1 MITIRK
7 AEERGHANYGWL
19 DTHHT
24 FSFAQYYDPQQINF
38 RSLRVINEDKV
49 IGGKGFH
56 THGHHDMEILTYVLE
71 GELEHQDSLGTGSLI
86 RQGEIQRMSAGT
98 GIKHSEFNHS
108 ATNPLHLLQIWIIP
122 DPKNLEPSYEQKAIE
137 FSSHTLQLIAS
148 PTGAGNAVKVHQ
160 DVNLYAGILPL
171 GQSLTHSLAPS
182 RYGWLQ
188 VARGQITVNG
198 VHLRAGD
205 GAAISEETSLAIQS
219 LEDSEILL
227 FDLG

>member
-1 MITIRK
+1 MITIRQ

-19 DTHHT
+19 DTYHT

-56 THGHHDMEILTYVLE
+56 THGHQDMEILTYVLA
-71 GELEHQDSLGTGSLI
+71 GELEHQDSLGTGSVI
-86 RQGEIQRMSAGT
+86 RHGEIQRMSAGT

-108 ATNPLHLLQIWIIP
+108 ATNLLHLLQIWIIP
-122 DPKNLEPSYEQKAIE
+122 DQKNLEPSYEQKAIE
-137 FSSHTLQLIAS
+137 FSPHTLQLIAS

-160 DVNLYAGILPL
+160 DVNLYAGILPP
-171 GQSLTHSLAPS
+171 GQSLTHSLAPR

-188 VARGQITVNG
+188 VARGQITLNC
-198 VHLRAGD
+198 VHLQAGD

>member
-1 MITIRK
+1 MITIGK
-7 AEERGHANYGWL
+7 AEERGDANYGWL
-19 DTHHT
+19 DTYHT

-56 THGHHDMEILTYVLE
+56 THGHQDMEILTYVLE

-122 DPKNLEPSYEQKAIE
+122 DQKNLEPSYEQKAIE
-137 FSSHTLQLIAS
+137 FSPHTLQLIAS

-171 GQSLTHSLAPS
+171 GQSLTHFLVTG

-188 VARGQITVNG
+188 VARGQITLNG
-198 VHLRAGD
+198 VYLQVGD
-205 GAAISEETSLAIQS
+205 GAAIRDETSLAIQS

>member
-19 DTHHT
+19 DTYHT

-56 THGHHDMEILTYVLE
+56 THGHHDMEILTYVLA
-71 GELEHQDSLGTGSLI
+71 GELEHQDSLATGSVI
-86 RQGEIQRMSAGT
+86 RHGEIQRMSAGT

-108 ATNPLHLLQIWIIP
+108 ATNLLHLLQIWIIP
-122 DPKNLEPSYEQKAIE
+122 DQKNLEPSYEQKAIA
-137 FSSHTLQLIAS
+137 FSPHTLQLIAS
-148 PTGAGNAVKVHQ
+148 PTGTGNAVKVHQ
-160 DVNLYAGILPL
+160 DVNLYAGILPP
-171 GQSLTHSLAPS
+171 GQSLTHPLAPS

-188 VARGQITVNG
+188 VARGQITLNS

>member
-19 DTHHT
+19 DTYHT

-56 THGHHDMEILTYVLE
+56 THGHQDMEILTYVLA
-71 GELEHQDSLGTGSLI
+71 GELEHQDSLGTGSVI
-86 RQGEIQRMSAGT
+86 RNGEIQRMSAGT

-108 ATNPLHLLQIWIIP
+108 ATNLLHLLQIWIIP
-122 DPKNLEPSYEQKAIE
+122 DQKNLEPSYEQKAIK
-137 FSSHTLQLIAS
+137 FSPHTLQLIAS

-188 VARGQITVNG
+188 VARGQINLNG
-198 VHLRAGD
+198 VYLQVGD

>member
-19 DTHHT
+19 DTYHT

-56 THGHHDMEILTYVLE
+56 THGHQDMEILTYVLA

-86 RQGEIQRMSAGT
+86 RHGEIQRMSAGT

-122 DPKNLEPSYEQKAIE
+122 DQKNLEPSYEQKAIE
-137 FSSHTLQLIAS
+137 FSPHTLQLIAS

-171 GQSLTHSLAPS
+171 GQSLTHFLVTG

-188 VARGQITVNG
+188 VARGQITLNG

>member
-56 THGHHDMEILTYVLE
+56 THGHQDMEILTYVLE

>member
-19 DTHHT
+19 DTYHT

-49 IGGKGFH
+49 LGGKGFH
-56 THGHHDMEILTYVLE
+56 THGHHDMEILTYVLA
-71 GELEHQDSLGTGSLI
+71 GELEHQDSLGSGSVI
-86 RQGEIQRMSAGT
+86 RHGEIQRMSAGT

-108 ATNPLHLLQIWIIP
+108 ATNTLHLLQIWIIP
-122 DPKNLEPSYEQKAIE
+122 DQKNLEPSYEQKAIA
-137 FSSHTLQLIAS
+137 FSPDTLQLIAS
-148 PTGAGNAVKVHQ
+148 PTGNGNAVKVHQ

-188 VARGQITVNG
+188 VARGQITLNG

>member
-19 DTHHT
+19 DTYHT

-56 THGHHDMEILTYVLE
+56 THGHHDMEILTYVLA
-71 GELEHQDSLGTGSLI
+71 GELEHQDSLGTGSVI
-86 RQGEIQRMSAGT
+86 RHGEIQRMSAGT

-108 ATNPLHLLQIWIIP
+108 ATNTLHLLQIWIIP
-122 DPKNLEPSYEQKAIE
+122 DQKNLEPSYEQKAIA
-137 FSSHTLQLIAS
+137 FSPHTLQLIAS

-160 DVNLYAGILPL
+160 DVNLYAGILPPS
-171 GQSLTHSLAPS
+171 QSLSHSLAPS

-188 VARGQITVNG
+188 VARGQITLNG

-205 GAAISEETSLAIQS
+205 GAAISEETYLVIQS

>member
-19 DTHHT
+19 DTYHT
-24 FSFAQYYDPQQINF
+24 FSFAQYYDPQQIDF

-49 IGGKGFH
+49 LGGKGFH
-56 THGHHDMEILTYVLE
+56 THGHQDMEILTYVLA
-71 GELEHQDSLGTGSLI
+71 GELEHQDSLGTGSVI
-86 RQGEIQRMSAGT
+86 RHGEIQRMSAGT

-108 ATNPLHLLQIWIIP
+108 ATNLLHLLQIWIIP
-122 DPKNLEPSYEQKAIE
+122 DQKNLEPSYEQKAIA
-137 FSSHTLQLIAS
+137 FSPHTLQLIAS

-160 DVNLYAGILPL
+160 DVNLYAGILPPD
-171 GQSLTHSLAPS
+171 QSLTHSLAPS

-188 VARGQITVNG
+188 VARGQITLNG
-198 VHLRAGD
+198 VHLQAGD

-227 FDLG
+227 FDLR

>member
-19 DTHHT
+19 DTYHT

-71 GELEHQDSLGTGSLI
+71 GELEHQDSLGTGSVI
-86 RQGEIQRMSAGT
+86 RHGEIQRMSAGT

-122 DPKNLEPSYEQKAIE
+122 DPKNLEPSYEQKAIA
-137 FSSHTLQLIAS
+137 FSPHTLQLIAS
-148 PTGAGNAVKVHQ
+148 PTGAGNAVKIHQ

-171 GQSLTHSLAPS
+171 DQSLTHSLDVG
-182 RYGWLQ
+182 RYAWLQ
-188 VARGQITVNG
+188 VARGQITLNG

>member
-38 RSLRVINEDKV
+38 I
-49 IGGKGFH
+49 
-56 THGHHDMEILTYVLE
+56 LE

-122 DPKNLEPSYEQKAIE
+122 DQKNLEPSYEQKAIE
-137 FSSHTLQLIAS
+137 FSPHTLQLIAS

-171 GQSLTHSLAPS
+171 GQSLTHSLATG

-188 VARGQITVNG
+188 VARGQITLNG
-198 VHLRAGD
+198 VYLQVGD
-205 GAAISEETSLAIQS
+205 GAAIRDETSLAIQS

>member
-7 AEERGHANYGWL
+7 AEERGYANYGWL
-19 DTHHT
+19 DTYHT

-71 GELEHQDSLGTGSLI
+71 GELEHQDSLGTGSVI
-86 RQGEIQRMSAGT
+86 RHGEIQRMSAGT

-108 ATNPLHLLQIWIIP
+108 ATNTLHLLQIWIIP
-122 DPKNLEPSYEQKAIE
+122 DQKNLEPSYEQKAIA
-137 FSSHTLQLIAS
+137 FSPHTLQLIAS

-171 GQSLTHSLAPS
+171 GQSLTHPLDGG

-188 VARGQITVNG
+188 VARGQITLNG

>member
-1 MITIRK
+1 MINIRK
-7 AEERGHANYGWL
+7 AEERGQANYGWL
-19 DTHHT
+19 DTYHT

-49 IGGKGFH
+49 IGGKGFR
-56 THGHHDMEILTYVLE
+56 THGHHDMEILTYVLQ
-71 GELEHQDSLGTGSLI
+71 GELEHQDSLGTGSVI
-86 RQGEIQRMSAGT
+86 RHGEIQRMSAGT

-108 ATNPLHLLQIWIIP
+108 ATNTLHLLQIWIIP
-122 DPKNLEPSYEQKAIE
+122 DQKNLEPSYEQKAIA
-137 FSSHTLQLIAS
+137 FSPHTLQLIAS
-148 PTGAGNAVKVHQ
+148 PTGAANAVKVHQ

-171 GQSLTHSLAPS
+171 GQSLTHSLATG

>member
-1 MITIRK
+1 MITIRQ

-19 DTHHT
+19 DTYHT

-56 THGHHDMEILTYVLE
+56 PHGHQDMEILTYVLA
-71 GELEHQDSLGTGSLI
+71 GELEHQDSLGTGSVI
-86 RQGEIQRMSAGT
+86 RHGEIQRMSAGT

-108 ATNPLHLLQIWIIP
+108 ATNILHLLQIWIIP
-122 DPKNLEPSYEQKAIE
+122 DQKNLEPSYEQKAIK
-137 FSSHTLQLIAS
+137 FSPHTLRLIAS
-148 PTGAGNAVKVHQ
+148 PTGADNVVKVHQ
-160 DVNLYAGILPL
+160 DVNLYAGILPP

-188 VARGQITVNG
+188 VARGQITLNS

-205 GAAISEETSLAIQS
+205 GAAISEETSLTIQS

-227 FDLG
+227 FDLV

>member
-19 DTHHT
+19 DTYHT

-49 IGGKGFH
+49 LGGKGFH
-56 THGHHDMEILTYVLE
+56 THGHQDMEILTYVLA
-71 GELEHQDSLGTGSLI
+71 GELEHQDSLGTGSVI
-86 RQGEIQRMSAGT
+86 RHGEIQRMSAGT

-108 ATNPLHLLQIWIIP
+108 ATNLLHLLQIWIIP
-122 DPKNLEPSYEQKAIE
+122 DQKNLEPSYEQKAIA
-137 FSSHTLQLIAS
+137 FSPHTLQLIAS

-160 DVNLYAGILPL
+160 DVNLYAGIMPP
-171 GQSLTHSLAPS
+171 GQSLTHSFAPS

-188 VARGQITVNG
+188 VARGQITLNS
-198 VHLRAGD
+198 VHLQAGD

>member
-19 DTHHT
+19 DTYHT

-71 GELEHQDSLGTGSLI
+71 GELEHQDSLGTGSVI
-86 RQGEIQRMSAGT
+86 RHGEIQRMSAGT

-122 DPKNLEPSYEQKAIE
+122 DPKNLEP
-137 FSSHTLQLIAS
+137 
-148 PTGAGNAVKVHQ
+148 N
-160 DVNLYAGILPL
+160 AGILPL
-171 GQSLTHSLAPS
+171 GQSLTHSLDGG

-198 VHLRAGD
+198 VHLQAGD
-205 GAAISEETSLAIQS
+205 GAAISDETGLTIQS
-219 LEDSEILL
+219 LENSEILL

>member
-19 DTHHT
+19 DTYHT

-49 IGGKGFH
+49 LGGKGFH
-56 THGHHDMEILTYVLE
+56 THGHQDMEILTYVLA
-71 GELEHQDSLGTGSLI
+71 GELEHQDSLATGSVI
-86 RQGEIQRMSAGT
+86 RHGEIQRMSAGT

-122 DPKNLEPSYEQKAIE
+122 DQKNLEPSYEQKAIA
-137 FSSHTLQLIAS
+137 FSPHTLQLIAS

-160 DVNLYAGILPL
+160 DVNLYAGILPP
-171 GQSLTHSLAPS
+171 GQSLTHSFAPS

-188 VARGQITVNG
+188 VARGQITLNS
-198 VHLRAGD
+198 VHLQAGD

>member
-56 THGHHDMEILTYVLE
+56 THGHQDMEILTYVLE

-122 DPKNLEPSYEQKAIE
+122 DQKNLEPSYEQKAIE

-219 LEDSEILL
+219 LKDSEILL

>member
-1 MITIRK
+1 MINIRK

-19 DTHHT
+19 DTYHT

-38 RSLRVINEDKV
+38 RSLRVINEDQV

-56 THGHHDMEILTYVLE
+56 THGHHDMEILTYVLA
-71 GELEHQDSLGTGSLI
+71 GELEHQDSLGTGSVI
-86 RQGEIQRMSAGT
+86 RHGEIQRMSAGT

-108 ATNPLHLLQIWIIP
+108 ATHPLHILQIWIIP
-122 DPKNLEPSYEQKAIE
+122 DQKNLEPSYEQKAIA
-137 FSSHTLQLIAS
+137 FSPHTLQLIAS

-160 DVNLYAGILPL
+160 DVNLYAGIMPP
-171 GQSLTHSLAPS
+171 GQFLTHSLAPS

-188 VARGQITVNG
+188 VARGQINLNS
-198 VHLRAGD
+198 VHLQAGD

>member
-19 DTHHT
+19 DTYHT

-71 GELEHQDSLGTGSLI
+71 GELEHQDSLGTGSVI
-86 RQGEIQRMSAGT
+86 RHGEIQRMSAGT

-148 PTGAGNAVKVHQ
+148 PTG
-160 DVNLYAGILPL
+160 VNLYAGILPL

>member
-19 DTHHT
+19 DTYHT

-56 THGHHDMEILTYVLE
+56 THGHHDMEILTYVLQ
-71 GELEHQDSLGTGSLI
+71 GELEHQDSLGTGSVI
-86 RQGEIQRMSAGT
+86 RHGEIQRMSAGT

-171 GQSLTHSLAPS
+171 GQSLTNSLAH
-182 RYGWLQ
+182 RLYGWFQ
-188 VARGQITVNG
+188 VDRGQITVIG
-198 VHLRAGD
+198 VHFRSGD
-205 GAAISEETSLAIQS
+205 GASICEESSLAIQS
-219 LEDSEILL
+219 LK
-227 FDLG
+227 

>member
-1 MITIRK
+1 
-7 AEERGHANYGWL
+7 
-19 DTHHT
+19 
-24 FSFAQYYDPQQINF
+24 
-38 RSLRVINEDKV
+38 
-49 IGGKGFH
+49 
-56 THGHHDMEILTYVLE
+56 
-71 GELEHQDSLGTGSLI
+71 
-86 RQGEIQRMSAGT
+86 
-98 GIKHSEFNHS
+98 
-108 ATNPLHLLQIWIIP
+108 
-122 DPKNLEPSYEQKAIE
+122 
-137 FSSHTLQLIAS
+137 AS

-160 DVNLYAGILPL
+160 DVNLYAGIMPP

-188 VARGQITVNG
+188 VARGQITLNG

>member
-19 DTHHT
+19 DTYHT

-38 RSLRVINEDKV
+38 RSLRVINEDQV

-56 THGHHDMEILTYVLE
+56 THGHHDMEILTYVLA
-71 GELEHQDSLGTGSLI
+71 GELEHQDSLGTGSVI
-86 RQGEIQRMSAGT
+86 RHGEIQRMSAGT

-108 ATNPLHLLQIWIIP
+108 ATNTLHLLQIWIIP
-122 DPKNLEPSYEQKAIE
+122 DQKNLEPSFEQKAIA
-137 FSSHTLQLIAS
+137 FSPDTLQLIAS
-148 PTGAGNAVKVHQ
+148 PTGADNAVKVHQ
-160 DVNLYAGILPL
+160 DVNLYAGILPP

-188 VARGQITVNG
+188 VARGQITLNG
-198 VHLRAGD
+198 VHLLAGD
-205 GAAISEETSLAIQS
+205 GAAISEETYLAIQS

>member
-19 DTHHT
+19 DTYHT

-49 IGGKGFH
+49 LGGKGFH
-56 THGHHDMEILTYVLE
+56 THGHQDMEILTYVLA
-71 GELEHQDSLGTGSLI
+71 GELEHQDSLATGSVI
-86 RQGEIQRMSAGT
+86 RHGEIQRMSAGT

-122 DPKNLEPSYEQKAIE
+122 DQKNLEPSYEQKAIA
-137 FSSHTLQLIAS
+137 FSPHTLQLIAS

-160 DVNLYAGILPL
+160 DVNLYAGILPP
-171 GQSLTHSLAPS
+171 GQSLTHSFAPS

-188 VARGQITVNG
+188 VARGQITLNS

>member
-19 DTHHT
+19 DTYHT

-49 IGGKGFH
+49 LGGKGFH
-56 THGHHDMEILTYVLE
+56 THGHHDMEILTYVLA
-71 GELEHQDSLGTGSLI
+71 GELEHQDSLGSGSVI
-86 RQGEIQRMSAGT
+86 RHGEIQRMSAGT

-122 DPKNLEPSYEQKAIE
+122 DQKNLEPSYEQKAIA
-137 FSSHTLQLIAS
+137 FSPDTLQLIAS
-148 PTGAGNAVKVHQ
+148 PTGNGNAVKVHQ

-188 VARGQITVNG
+188 VARGQITLND

-205 GAAISEETSLAIQS
+205 GAAIRDETSLAIQS

>member
-1 MITIRK
+1 MPPYRTIPSN
-7 AEERGHANYGWL
+7 EE
-19 DTHHT
+19 
-24 FSFAQYYDPQQINF
+24 P
-38 RSLRVINEDKV
+38 KV

-56 THGHHDMEILTYVLE
+56 THGHHDMEILTYVLA
-71 GELEHQDSLGTGSLI
+71 GELEHQDSLGTGSVI
-86 RQGEIQRMSAGT
+86 RHGEIQRMSAGT

-122 DPKNLEPSYEQKAIE
+122 DKKDLEPSYEQKAIE

-160 DVNLYAGILPL
+160 DVNLSAGIMPP

-188 VARGQITVNG
+188 VARGQINVNG

>member
-19 DTHHT
+19 DTYHT

-56 THGHHDMEILTYVLE
+56 THGHHDMEILTYVLA
-71 GELEHQDSLGTGSLI
+71 GELEHQDSLGTGSVI
-86 RQGEIQRMSAGT
+86 RHGEIQRMSAGT

-122 DPKNLEPSYEQKAIE
+122 DQKNLEPSYEQKAIE

-160 DVNLYAGILPL
+160 DVNLSAGIMPP

-188 VARGQITVNG
+188 VARGQINVNG

>member
-1 MITIRK
+1 MITIRQ
-7 AEERGHANYGWL
+7 AEERGHANSGWL
-19 DTHHT
+19 DTYHA

-56 THGHHDMEILTYVLE
+56 THGHQDMEILTYVLE
-71 GELEHQDSLGTGSLI
+71 GELEHQDSLGTGSVI
-86 RQGEIQRMSAGT
+86 RHGEIQRMSAGT

-171 GQSLTHSLAPS
+171 GQSLTHSLATG

-188 VARGQITVNG
+188 VARGQITLNG
-198 VHLRAGD
+198 VYLQVGD
-205 GAAISEETSLAIQS
+205 GAAIRDETSLAIQS

>member
-1 MITIRK
+1 MITIRQ

-19 DTHHT
+19 DTYHT

-56 THGHHDMEILTYVLE
+56 THGHQDMEILTYVLA
-71 GELEHQDSLGTGSLI
+71 GELEHQDSLGTGSVI
-86 RQGEIQRMSAGT
+86 RHGEIQRMSAGT

-108 ATNPLHLLQIWIIP
+108 ATNTLHLLQIWIIP
-122 DPKNLEPSYEQKAIE
+122 DQKNLEPSYEQKAIA
-137 FSSHTLQLIAS
+137 FSPHTLQLIAS

-160 DVNLYAGILPL
+160 DVNLYAGILPPDR
-171 GQSLTHSLAPS
+171 SLTHPLSPS

-188 VARGQITVNG
+188 VARGQITLNS
-198 VHLRAGD
+198 VHLQAGD

>member
-19 DTHHT
+19 DTYHT

-56 THGHHDMEILTYVLE
+56 THGHQDMEILTYVLA
-71 GELEHQDSLGTGSLI
+71 GELEHQDSLGTGSVI
-86 RQGEIQRMSAGT
+86 RHGEIQRMSAGT

-108 ATNPLHLLQIWIIP
+108 ATNLLHLLQIWIIP
-122 DPKNLEPSYEQKAIE
+122 DQKNLEPSYEQKAIA
-137 FSSHTLQLIAS
+137 FSPHTLQLIAS

-160 DVNLYAGILPL
+160 DVNLYAGIMPP
-171 GQSLTHSLAPS
+171 GQSLTHSFAPS

-188 VARGQITVNG
+188 VARGQITLNS
-198 VHLRAGD
+198 VHLQAGD
-205 GAAISEETSLAIQS
+205 GAAISQETSLAIQS

>member
-1 MITIRK
+1 MITIRQ

-19 DTHHT
+19 DTYHT

-56 THGHHDMEILTYVLE
+56 THGHQDMEILTYVLE
-71 GELEHQDSLGTGSLI
+71 GELEHQDSLGTGSVI
-86 RQGEIQRMSAGT
+86 RHGEIQRMSAGT

-122 DPKNLEPSYEQKAIE
+122 DQKNLEPSYEQKAIA
-137 FSSHTLQLIAS
+137 FSPHTLQLIAS
-148 PTGAGNAVKVHQ
+148 PTGADNAVKVHQ
-160 DVNLYAGILPL
+160 DVNLYSGILPP
-171 GQSLTHSLAPS
+171 GQSLTHPLAPS
-182 RYGWLQ
+182 RYAWLQ
-188 VARGQITVNG
+188 VARGQITLNS
-198 VHLRAGD
+198 VHLQAGD

>member
-19 DTHHT
+19 DTYHT

-56 THGHHDMEILTYVLE
+56 THGHPDMEILTYVLE
-71 GELEHQDSLGTGSLI
+71 VELEHQDSLGTGSVI
-86 RQGEIQRMSAGT
+86 RHGEIQRMSAGT
-98 GIKHSEFNHS
+98 GIKHSEFNHC
-108 ATNPLHLLQIWIIP
+108 ATNPLNLLQIWIIP

-219 LEDSEILL
+219 LKDSEILL

>member
-1 MITIRK
+1 MITVRK

-19 DTHHT
+19 DTYHT

-49 IGGKGFH
+49 IGGKGFP

-71 GELEHQDSLGTGSLI
+71 GEVEHRDSLGTGSVI
-86 RQGEIQRMSAGT
+86 RHGEIQRMSAGT

-108 ATNPLHLLQIWIIP
+108 ATDTLHLLQIWIIP
-122 DPKNLEPSYEQKAIE
+122 DQKDLKPSYEQKAIA
-137 FSSHTLQLIAS
+137 FSPNTLQLIAS

-160 DVNLYAGILPL
+160 DVNLYVGILPL
-171 GQSLTHSLAPS
+171 GQSLTHSLSGS

-188 VARGQITVNG
+188 VAKGQIKLNG
-198 VHLRAGD
+198 VILQAGD
-205 GAAISEETSLAIQS
+205 GAAISEETSLTIQS